1 MNRFLSTLL
10 LLILTVAQ
18 ADAQAVV
25 VRKRE
30 LNTGSSS
37 GNLSTQISPSMTN
50 SSMSGI
56 YYSRYNHSI
65 KLSPT
70 ALIAGDIPI
79 SYERKISDYF
89 TVEGG
94 VGLTTFNL
102 TEDLIRGYSTRPE
115 GETVSKVSYSALL
128 NAKIFPEGN
137 AFQDG
142 YYIAFNLNHRD
153 YAQDFALAMPG
164 MEDSTFNESFQW
176 SDLGFTMG
184 YQSRPSERMILDWF
198 IGAGI
203 RQKTRK
209 INEYVNTFDP
219 ISGLFTGGYVLNES
233 RNTTPAIL
241 GGVKIS
247 VLFR

>member
-37 GNLSTQISPSMTN
+37 GNLSTQVSPSMTN
-50 SSMSGI
+50 SSMNGI

-70 ALIAGDIPI
+70 ALIAGDLPV

-89 TVEGG
+89 TLEGG
-94 VGLTTFNL
+94 LGLTNFNPI
-102 TEDLIRGYSTRPE
+102 EDLIRGYSARPD
-115 GETVSKVSYSALL
+115 GETVSKISYSALL

-142 YYIAFNLNHRD
+142 YYISFNLNHRN

-164 MEDSTFNESFQW
+164 VDSTFNENFQW

-219 ISGLFTGGYVLNES
+219 ISGIYTGEYVLNES

-247 VLFR
+247 ILFR

>member
-10 LLILTVAQ
+10 LLMLTIAQ

-37 GNLSTQISPSMTN
+37 GNLSTQVSPSMTN

-70 ALIAGDIPI
+70 ALIAGDIPV
-79 SYERKISDYF
+79 SYERKLSDYF
-89 TVEGG
+89 TLEGG
-94 VGLTTFNL
+94 IGLTTFNL
-102 TEDLIRGYSTRPE
+102 TEDLIRGYTSRE
-115 GETVSKVSYSALL
+115 DGETVSKVSYSALL

-142 YYIAFNLNHRD
+142 YYIAFNLNHRN
-153 YAQDFALAMPG
+153 YAQDFSLAMPG
-164 MEDSTFNESFQW
+164 AMDSTFNESFQW
-176 SDLGFTMG
+176 SDLGFTLG

-209 INEYVNTFDP
+209 INEYVTEFDP
-219 ISGLFTGGYVLNES
+219 ISGLYLGEYALNES
-233 RNTTPAIL
+233 SNTTPAIL

-247 VLFR
+247 ILFR

>member
-37 GNLSTQISPSMTN
+37 GNLSTQVSPSMTN
-50 SSMSGI
+50 SSMNGI

-70 ALIAGDIPI
+70 ALIAGDLPV

-89 TVEGG
+89 TLEGG
-94 VGLTTFNL
+94 LGLTNFNPI
-102 TEDLIRGYSTRPE
+102 EDLIRGYSARPD
-115 GETVSKVSYSALL
+115 GETVSKISYSALL
-128 NAKIFPEGN
+128 NANIFPEGN

-142 YYIAFNLNHRD
+142 YYISFNLNHRN

-164 MEDSTFNESFQW
+164 LDSTFNESFQW

-247 VLFR
+247 ILFR